1 MMRKRLGTTDLH
13 VSPLMFGGNV
23 LGWTADEQTS
33 FELLD
38 AWLDAGFNFVDTA
51 NNYSIWASGHVG
63 GESETVIGKWLKSR
77 GNRDRVIIATKVG
90 MEITPEQ
97 KGLRREYILRSAD
110 ESLQKLQT
118 DYIDLYQSHIDDPNT
133 PLEET
138 LEAYSRLVA
147 AGKVRVIGA
156 SNYKADR
163 LAAALQV
170 SRDHGFPVYQTLQ
183 PLYNLYDRQDFE
195 DNLAPLCLQE
205 NLGVIP
211 YAALSGGFLSGKYRT
226 DADRSKSPRGGRM
239 DKRMNE
245 RGFLILDALDKVAA
259 DYKVAPATIAIA
271 WVMSRPAVTAPIVSA
286 TGLHQLSEVIAAAEL
301 PLDIP
306 AIEFLSHSS
315 RWS

>member
-1 MMRKRLGTTDLH
+1 MRKQLGTTSLQ

-23 LGWTADEQTS
+23 LGWTADEAMS
-33 FELLD
+33 FRLLD
-38 AWLDAGFNFVDTA
+38 AWLDAGFNFIDTA
-51 NNYSIWASGHVG
+51 NNYSVWATGHVG

-90 MEITPEQ
+90 MEITPERR
-97 KGLRREYILRSAD
+97 GLRRDYILKSAD

-118 DYIDLYQSHIDDPNT
+118 DYIDLYQSHIDDPDT

-163 LAAALQV
+163 LSAALQV
-170 SRDHGFPVYQTLQ
+170 SRDHGLPVYQSLQ

-195 DNLAPLCLQE
+195 DNLAPLCLKE

-211 YAALSGGFLSGKYRT
+211 YAALAGGFLSGKYRS

-245 RGFLILDALDKVAA
+245 RGFRILNALDKVAT
-259 DYKVAPATIAIA
+259 DYKAAPATIAVA
-271 WVMSRPAVTAPIVSA
+271 WAMSRPAVTAPIVSA
-286 TGLHQLSEVIAAAEL
+286 TTLEQLEEIVRAAHLVLDERSSELLNQASV
-301 PLDIP
+301 
-306 AIEFLSHSS
+306 
-315 RWS
+315 

>member
-1 MMRKRLGTTDLH
+1 MLRKQLGTTDLH

-23 LGWTADEQTS
+23 LGWTADEAMS
-33 FELLD
+33 FRLLD
-38 AWLDAGFNFVDTA
+38 AWLDAGFNFIDTA
-51 NNYSIWASGHVG
+51 NNYSVWATGHVG

-77 GNRDRVIIATKVG
+77 GNRDRMIIATKVG
-90 MEITPEQ
+90 MEITPERR
-97 KGLRREYILRSAD
+97 GLRRDYILKSAD

-118 DYIDLYQSHIDDPNT
+118 DYIDLYQSHIDDPDT

-163 LAAALQV
+163 LSAALQV
-170 SRDHGFPVYQTLQ
+170 SRDHGLPVYQSLQ

-195 DNLAPLCLQE
+195 DNLAPLCLKE

-211 YAALSGGFLSGKYRT
+211 YAALAGGFLSGKYRS

-245 RGFLILDALDKVAA
+245 RGFRILNALDKVAT
-259 DYKVAPATIAIA
+259 DYKTAPATIAVA

-286 TGLHQLSEVIAAAEL
+286 TTLEQLEEIVRAAHLVLDERSSELLNQASV
-301 PLDIP
+301 
-306 AIEFLSHSS
+306 
-315 RWS
+315 

>member
-1 MMRKRLGTTDLH
+1 MLRKQLGTTDLQ

-23 LGWTADEQTS
+23 LGWTADEAMS
-33 FELLD
+33 FRLLD
-38 AWLDAGFNFVDTA
+38 AWLDGGFNFIDTA
-51 NNYSIWASGHVG
+51 NNYSVWATGHVG

-90 MEITPEQ
+90 MEITPER
-97 KGLRREYILRSAD
+97 KGLRRDYILRSAD

-118 DYIDLYQSHIDDPNT
+118 DYIDLYQSHIDDPDT

-163 LAAALQV
+163 LATALQV
-170 SRDHGFPVYQTLQ
+170 SRDHGFPLYQTLQ

-195 DNLAPLCLQE
+195 NNLAPLCLKE

-211 YAALSGGFLSGKYRT
+211 YAALSGGFLTGKYRT
-226 DADRSKSPRGGRM
+226 EADRAQSPRGGRM
-239 DKRMNE
+239 DRRMNE
-245 RGFLILDALDKVAA
+245 RGFRILDALDEVAA
-259 DYKVAPATIAIA
+259 DNKVTPATVAVA
-271 WVMSRPAVTAPIVSA
+271 WVMSRPAVTSPIVSA
-286 TGLHQLSEVIAAAEL
+286 TNLGQLEEIVRAAHLVLDERSSELLTQASV
-301 PLDIP
+301 
-306 AIEFLSHSS
+306 
-315 RWS
+315 